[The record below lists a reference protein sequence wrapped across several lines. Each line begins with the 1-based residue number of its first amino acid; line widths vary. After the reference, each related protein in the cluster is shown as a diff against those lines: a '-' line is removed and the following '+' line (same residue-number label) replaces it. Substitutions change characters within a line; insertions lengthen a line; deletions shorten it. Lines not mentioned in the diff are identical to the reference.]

1 MHEFV
6 HEFRVFRLTTVYL
19 RRLLHGIRDRKASLM
34 HETATNVH
42 SALEDPAADIL
53 GTCRA
58 LSAVA
63 APAGNE
69 DRLTAVVEEHL
80 RARGLEP
87 VVDRLAQVSVE
98 IGSGEPCVLV
108 TAHLD
113 ELALVVRAIDD
124 DGMLRVHRVGGVPE
138 RALPGKA
145 VVVHTRHGD
154 LAAVVGL
161 KSYHLTPVEERRIA
175 PSAAEVYLDIGA
187 DSRAAAEAAGVRVG
201 DPVTYAPFWAE
212 LVGGRFSG
220 KALDDRVGVAVLLSL
235 LEQALESPPP
245 LRLVVGFT
253 TQEEFHLRGG
263 LALVARHR
271 PDVVVNVDVTP
282 AGDTPELAGT
292 TPVRL
297 GGGPVLSRHSFH
309 GRGTLGGLLPHP
321 SLVRAVEEAADAA
334 ATPLQYGTAVGVITD
349 AAFLPMATAEGIAA
363 VDVAVPCRY
372 AHAPTE
378 TAQLSDVTACV
389 ELLATLVPSLAA
401 ADLSRGVSQIL
412 GGGLA

>member
-1 MHEFV
+1 MFALNGLYYA
-6 HEFRVFRLTTVYL
+6 RYRT
-19 RRLLHGIRDRKASLM
+19 LLGEEEPVMRESAS
-34 HETATNVH
+34 NVH
-42 SALEDPAADIL
+42 PLLGDPAADVL
-53 GTCRA
+53 GTCRV
-58 LSAVA
+58 LSAIA

-69 DRLTAVVEEHL
+69 DRLTAAVEAHL

-98 IGSGEPCVLV
+98 LGLGETCVLV
-108 TAHLD
+108 AAHLD
-113 ELALVVRAIDD
+113 ELALVVRAIDE

-138 RALPGKA
+138 RVLPA
-145 VVVHTRHGD
+145 TPLVLHTRGGD
-154 LAAVVGL
+154 LPAVVGF
-161 KSYHLTPVEERRIA
+161 KSYHLTPVEERHVT
-175 PSAAEVYLDIGA
+175 PSAAELYLDIGA
-187 DSRAAAEAAGVRVG
+187 DGRAAAEAAGVRVG
-201 DPVTYAPFWAE
+201 DPATYAPFWAE
-212 LVGGRFSG
+212 LAGGRFSG

-245 LRLVVGFT
+245 IRLVLGFT

-271 PDVVVNVDVTP
+271 PDVVVNVDITP
-282 AGDTPELAGT
+282 AGDTPDLAGT

-321 SLVRAVEEAADAA
+321 SLVRAVEEAADVA
-334 ATPLQYGTAVGVITD
+334 ATPLQYGAAVGVITD
-349 AAFLPMATAEGIAA
+349 TAFLPMATAEGIAA

-378 TAQLSDVTACV
+378 TAQLSDLTACV
-389 ELLATLVPSLAA
+389 DLLAALVPSLAA
-401 ADLSRGVSQIL
+401 VNLSRGASQIL
-412 GGGLA
+412 RGGLA